1 MEIEIRSASGQLICE
16 VPICTGAKGYFSLM
30 QHDYIELPFTLAEPV
45 AIGVGSYV
53 DMRGV
58 FDDALGGKLRKIYYV
73 TDVQDPTWNS
83 STGGYDYRLRLN
95 AYYWLWN
102 NHIFKYMPEST
113 GAEVSWSLTGPLEMQ
128 MGVFLRNLKALGFT
142 YDGRD
147 FTCVID
153 GTVAADKSVAMAYD
167 STRMLDALFSM
178 GAEDKWDCD
187 VWITGSE
194 IHFGRLENGDAVKIE
209 AGVEATGITRSE
221 SKGTYA
227 TRIYAFG
234 STRNIPQNY
243 RQSDS
248 SMTVDGI
255 VQKRLMLPEGTPYV
269 DARPGLRQEEIV
281 EGVLVRDDIYP
292 KYIGELSDIEEV
304 PRELEGG
311 DTVDEDA
318 GDGTGGGE
326 SAGDESQGT
335 FTAYQYKDPGLNFK
349 KEYIIE
355 GQELRIVFQSGR
367 LNGMDFGVIFEPE
380 GTEEGS
386 QTWEIRANED
396 YGRLLPDDT
405 LRPGEGDKYIL
416 YGFDTA
422 LVSDQYLPDAEQ
434 ELLQCAIDEAAK
446 ANADDG
452 TYTVTLRWDWVKED
466 EINRTFDA
474 GQRLKLVNP
483 GMFPSGSRTSRVIGW
498 EMNLDYPYDA
508 PVYHV
513 GESTAYSRIGDMQSQ
528 IESIAYKGATYTRTG
543 GGSVY
548 IIRTNDST
556 VPSNDNVFSALRSL
570 ATFLR
575 KDKEDSTKFL
585 LGLLGGAIF
594 GRDGYASGLTG
605 FGAKIDEGGNGEM
618 ESLTLRRFLEV
629 PELRYNRTEISIG
642 DKWRAPGAGIIESV
656 TIDTLEEIINGETVI
671 SELPSG
677 TITLHL
683 EDGELGAV
691 AVDDICMGIFHD
703 WKTPGNN
710 ATEDTDDSLGNRT
723 FAGFCTV
730 YFRITEIL
738 DEDNKTFK
746 YTLRGTSGTWKH
758 QFHPCEAMHF
768 VSYGNFT
775 NPARRTSVYE
785 TRTYT
790 RMLVNQQS
798 WEFVASNIAMQWGDL
813 SNLSVFGLQM
823 SGYSAYLNNIYM
835 SGTIEQGIETPY
847 RIEIET
853 SSDQFLE
860 LGESLAVTA
869 KVYHGWEDITET
881 IGENFTISRES
892 SDSSADSQWAQGS
905 KAQSFKATG
914 KIILSYSTAG
924 NDMGADFSQNG
935 TLFTFGANLP
945 DGGSVSTQLLVRP
958 LPKGEPGQSGQDGQ
972 DAVRRWLVVAP
983 DTINKA
989 DLGTARVKGT
999 KMEQTGNGE
1008 AHESDYGVIMYRY
1021 LRNGGQTTSVWFPL
1035 TGNTFDV
1042 LFSSSY
1048 DGMEVR
1054 FCESN
1059 DPNSTLIDSKS
1070 VVVVSN
1076 GEQGDPG
1083 EDGQPS
1089 TSYWIAAD
1097 PEMVV
1102 FAESDG
1108 LTQNK
1113 SCTFTAWSQTGTVA
1127 PAVFT
1132 GGRLTYATS
1141 DNPAETEADTDT
1153 GSFGVMFRLNG
1164 GIPERT
1170 WAIARLYV
1178 GDTVVASKTVNLDQ
1192 GINGCIV
1199 RTSEWVEGVQYRND
1213 TQYLFT
1219 GLGQKYLDVAIITKS
1234 ATEFE
1239 AYQCKVT
1246 HTSTASTKPGSGAG
1260 WQSYWT
1266 KFNMMAPIY
1275 TPLIM
1280 AENGVIRFM
1289 QSNRIFV
1296 MQSDGLTVAAAFA
1309 GGDWPLWIGAQEPE
1323 DAPFK
1328 VSIKGK
1334 LFATG
1339 AEITGDSKFS
1349 GTLEGVTGS
1358 FESLTSVK
1366 GGTAKISF
1374 STDDD
1379 PKLWFYG
1386 DLQHQGA
1393 VNDRNPRFMSG
1404 DIWCRGYF
1412 GAKQR
1417 IVVQLMM
1424 SGSQIRARYI
1434 TEWNNTGPTKYVDI
1448 LINPEWEAGVKSFTV
1463 PCFGDSPI
1471 EGPDSPIYDFGDVA
1485 GMPVDTVL
1493 LYFPHQGGTSSFNII
1508 LDMWPTQRVLVAN
1521 IPSSSYPINLYVNG
1535 LPVSIEARTVREVV
1549 CFPPNM
1555 ISSSLT
1561 PTTWGAG
1568 QLVGAFGTTEI

>member
-1 MEIEIRSASGQLICE
+1 MDIEIRSASGQLICE
-16 VPICTGAKGYFSLM
+16 VPIGRGAKGYFSLM

-167 STRMLDALFSM
+167 STRMLNALFFM

-209 AGVEATGITRSE
+209 TGVEATGITRSE

-386 QTWEIRANED
+386 QTWEIRANEG
-396 YGRLLPDDT
+396 YGRLLPDET
-405 LRPGEGDKYIL
+405 LCPSDGDKYIL

-422 LVSDQYLPDAEQ
+422 MVSDQYLPDAEQ

-483 GMFPSGSRTSRVIGW
+483 GMFSTGSRTSRVIGW
-498 EMNLDYPYDA
+498 EMSLDYPYDA

-691 AVDDICMGIFHD
+691 DVDDICMGIFHD

-710 ATEDTDDSLGNRT
+710 ATEDTDDSRGNRT
-723 FAGFCTV
+723 FSGFCTV

-853 SSDQFLE
+853 SSDQFLG

-914 KIILSYSTAG
+914 KITLSYSTAG

-958 LPKGEPGQSGQDGQ
+958 LPKGEPGQ
-972 DAVRRWLVVAP
+972 DAVRRWLVVTP

-989 DLGTARVKGT
+989 DLGTVRVKGT
-999 KMEQTGNGE
+999 KMEQTGDGD

-1035 TGNTFDV
+1035 TGNSFDV

-1113 SCTFTAWSQTGTVA
+1113 SCTFTAWRQTGTDA

-1219 GLGQKYLDVAIITKS
+1219 DLGQKYLDVAIITKS

-1280 AENGVIRFM
+1280 AQYGVIRFM
-1289 QSNRIFV
+1289 QSNRLFV

-1328 VSIKGK
+1328 VSITGK

-1339 AEITGDSKFS
+1339 AEITGNSKFS

-1358 FESLTSVK
+1358 FKRLEWLNSK
-1366 GGTAKISF
+1366 GASSGCFITGDD
-1374 STDDD
+1374 TDGF
-1379 PKLWFYG
+1379 LFYG
-1386 DLQHQGA
+1386 DITHQG
-1393 VNDRNPRFMSG
+1393 NFNNHSTRFYAENV
-1404 DIWCRGYF
+1404 WCRSMF
-1412 GAKQR
+1412 GARQRTAAIVRRGTSGIMYIQYVYDCNDEGTMTYKQITRENKMATGGSPYWEIPCNAFSDATSER
-1417 IVVQLMM
+1417 I
-1424 SGSQIRARYI
+1424 
-1434 TEWNNTGPTKYVDI
+1434 
-1448 LINPEWEAGVKSFTV
+1448 
-1463 PCFGDSPI
+1463 
-1471 EGPDSPIYDFGDVA
+1471 DFGDA
-1485 GMPVDTVL
+1485 EMMPVDIVIFAL
-1493 LYFPHQGGTSSFNII
+1493 NHQGGSFEYNFE
-1508 LDMWPTQRVLVAN
+1508 LKMMPMQRVLVAN
-1521 IPSSSYPINLYVNG
+1521 VPSSSYPINLYINGKLVNIA
-1535 LPVSIEARTVREVV
+1535 SRTVREVA
-1549 CFPPNM
+1549 CFPRTM
-1555 ISSSLT
+1555 LSSSLDSST
-1561 PTTWGAG
+1561 LGAG
-1568 QLVGAFGTTEI
+1568 QMVGAVGTTEY